1 MIFKSFYVITFIFL
15 GFIGIFIKNNTKKIL
30 KKIKNKYKKYRILNI
45 IELPNINTT
54 LETTDESFKEF
65 KLDNQKEKDVIIK

>member
-1 MIFKSFYVITFIFL
+1 MIVITFIFL